1 MTDSPTTTDAA
12 AAKEAAGRHAASYV
26 TDGMRVGLGTGSTVH
41 FSILEL
47 GDRQLD
53 IVCTATSKQT
63 DELARSLGL
72 RVVTPDEIG
81 ALDIFIDGAD
91 EVDPAFNLTKGGG
104 GAHTREKLVAQMSPR
119 FIVVVDE
126 SKLVPHLGP
135 FGTPLEVLDFAPG
148 VVAARVRDAG
158 RARRSPPATVAATTA
173 TCWSTPTSAR
183 IDDPDALGL
192 ALSAIP
198 GIVEHGL
205 FPAAMVERVVVAG
218 ADGIRELVTTPEA
231 DPVDPADQAA
241 ASNWWR
247 SVHPGAHG
255 SLPVR

>member
-1 MTDSPTTTDAA
+1 MTDSTTTSGAA

-47 GDRQLD
+47 GDRKLD

-63 DELARSLGL
+63 DDLARSLDL
-72 RVVTPDEIG
+72 RVVSPDEIG
-81 ALDIFIDGAD
+81 ELDIAIDGAD

-119 FIVVVDE
+119 FLVVVDE

-135 FGTPLEVLDFAPG
+135 FGTPLEVLDFAPR
-148 VVAARVRDAG
+148 VVAARVRALGAHDLAT
-158 RARRSPPATVAATTA
+158 RDRRSDNGNLLIDAQFGT
-173 TCWSTPTSAR
+173 

-192 ALSAIP
+192 ALHGIP

-205 FPAAMVERVVVAG
+205 FPGAMVERVVVAG
-218 ADGIRELVTTPEA
+218 SDGIRELV
-231 DPVDPADQAA
+231 
-241 ASNWWR
+241 R
-247 SVHPGAHG
+247 
-255 SLPVR
+255 